1 MARVTLIKPP
11 TVVNFGSLS
20 FNNSV
25 PPLGLAYIS
34 ACAKAAGHTV
44 HVIDAPGEDIETY
57 HELRHGELSL
67 YLHGLSLAAIVDRID
82 PEVQV
87 IGITHM
93 FIHEWPLI
101 KQLVRMIRERHPA
114 ALIVAGGETPTAFWW
129 RMLEESPE
137 LDCCVLGEG
146 EGTFEDLLS
155 SVDRGGDLREVA
167 AIAYRANDGMPTKSS
182 ATRARL
188 RDIESLPRPDWE
200 AFNVDAYLS
209 NRYSSGV
216 KRGRSLPMISSRG
229 CPYQCTFCS
238 SPAMWTT
245 RYVTRR
251 PEDVADEIEQYVA
264 RYGVQ
269 NIDFHDLTSMLT
281 KKWIVSFCQIMEERG
296 IDISWQLPGGT
307 RSEALDAESLDA
319 LYRSGCRNLSYS
331 PESGSE
337 QLLADIK
344 KKVKIPALLSSVR
357 AAVARGII
365 TNVNFILG
373 LPGETWGDVWATYK
387 IIVKLALAGVH
398 SIAVMAFSPYPGSAL
413 FDRIHASGRI
423 ALDDDFYF
431 GSLLRSGRTTVS
443 YNDGMGPRTLVAV
456 QLLMLSTFFGLQYLR
471 RPQRLLKTL
480 YTFFARGQ
488 QQTNVEQFL
497 GTKRMYARKRRETRA
512 RHGLAVPHASNV
524 LPASRSDAA

>member
-11 TVVNFGSLS
+11 TVVNMGSLS

-34 ACAKAAGHTV
+34 ASAKAAGHTV
-44 HVIDAPGEDIETY
+44 QVIDAPGEDIDTY
-57 HELRHGELSL
+57 RELRHGDLSL
-67 YLHGLSLAAIVDRID
+67 YLHGLSLEMVVDRID
-82 PEVQV
+82 PAVQV
-87 IGITHM
+87 VGITHM
-93 FIHEWPLI
+93 FVHEWPLI
-101 KQLVRMIRERHPA
+101 KRLVRMIRERYPDV
-114 ALIVAGGETPTAFWW
+114 LIVVGGETPTAFWW
-129 RMLEESPE
+129 RMLEEAPD

-146 EGTFEDLLS
+146 ESTFEDLLATHA
-155 SVDRGGDLREVA
+155 RGGSLRDVPGIAFRGDDGVPMKSVAKRERLRE
-167 AIAYRANDGMPTKSS
+167 
-182 ATRARL
+182 
-188 RDIESLPRPDWE
+188 IESLPRPDWE
-200 AFNVDAYLS
+200 AFKVDAYLA

-245 RYVTRR
+245 RYVTRS
-251 PEDVADEIEQYVA
+251 PEDVADEIDSYVA

-281 KKWIVSFCQIMEERG
+281 KKWIVRFCKIMEERG

-337 QLLADIK
+337 QLLIDIK
-344 KKVKIPALLSSVR
+344 KKVKISALLSSVR
-357 AAVARGII
+357 AAVARGIV

-373 LPGETWGDVWATYK
+373 LPGETWRDVWETYK
-387 IIVKLALAGVH
+387 VIVQLALSGVH
-398 SIAVMAFSPYPGSAL
+398 STAVMVFSPYPGSAL
-413 FDRIHASGRI
+413 FEQIHAAGKI
-423 ALDDDFYF
+423 QLDDDFYF

-443 YNDGMGPRTLVAV
+443 YNETMGPKTLVAI
-456 QLLMLSTFFGLQYLR
+456 QLVMLSTFFGLQYLR
-471 RPQRLLKTL
+471 RPGRLVKTL
-480 YTFFARGQ
+480 HTFITRGQ
-488 QQTNVEQFL
+488 QQTNMEQFL
-497 GTKRMYARKRRETRA
+497 GTKWLYRNKRRALRA
-512 RHGLAVPHASNV
+512 HQTAAAPFTP
-524 LPASRSDAA
+524 LPSKRSDAA